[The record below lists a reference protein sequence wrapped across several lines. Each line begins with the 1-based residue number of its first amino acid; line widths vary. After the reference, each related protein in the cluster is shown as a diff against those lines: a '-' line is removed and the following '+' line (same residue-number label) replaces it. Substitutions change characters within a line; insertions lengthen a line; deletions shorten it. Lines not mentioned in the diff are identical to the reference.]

1 MARACDS
8 SQHNVKHL
16 FAPHG
21 PADLAGRSGMLIM
34 ASCSDHK
41 SFPMRRLFTG
51 LLVATLLLLNTLV
64 LICPLLF
71 FAVLKLMLPT
81 RGRDWASRAVMWV
94 AETWAE
100 IDKLIFAACIPTRWD
115 IRGIDNLRPDTSY
128 LCVSNHQS
136 WVDIPALMES
146 LNRRTPFFK
155 FFLKKELIWVPLLG
169 LAWWG
174 LDYPFMKRYSKAFL
188 EKHPELKGKDLE
200 ITKAAC
206 ELFKRQPVTVVNY
219 LEGTRFTPA
228 KHQAQQSPYRYLLKP
243 KAGGVAFVLAALGE
257 QLDAL
262 LDVTIVYPGDQAP
275 GFWDLLNGSIKRV
288 IVDIRVLELD
298 PALWAGDYEND
309 PAFRQTVQG
318 WVNQLW
324 FEKDRRIEHFRRE
337 QAIQETA

>member
-1 MARACDS
+1 
-8 SQHNVKHL
+8 
-16 FAPHG
+16 
-21 PADLAGRSGMLIM
+21 
-34 ASCSDHK
+34 
-41 SFPMRRLFTG
+41 MRRLLTG
-51 LLVATLLLLNTLV
+51 ILTTTLLLLNTVV
-64 LICPLLF
+64 LICPLLV
-71 FAVLKLMLPT
+71 FALLKLVLPG
-81 RGRDWASRAVMWV
+81 RGRDYASWAVMWV
-94 AETWAE
+94 AETWSE
-100 IDKLIFAACIPTRWD
+100 IDKAIFALCIPTKWD
-115 IRGIDNLRPDTSY
+115 IRGVENLRKDTSY
-128 LCVSNHQS
+128 LAVSNHQT
-136 WVDIPALMES
+136 WVDIPALIES

-219 LEGTRFTPA
+219 LEGTRFTEA
-228 KHQAQQSPYRYLLKP
+228 KRLEQQSPYRYLLKP

-262 LDVTIVYPGDQAP
+262 LDVTIVYPGNQAP
-275 GFWDLLNGSIKRV
+275 GFWALLNGSISRV
-288 IVDIRVLELD
+288 IIDIQVRALD

-309 PAFRQTVQG
+309 PEFRQTVQA

-324 FEKDRRIEHFRRE
+324 VDKDQRIEQLRGE
-337 QAIQETA
+337 MG

>member
-1 MARACDS
+1 
-8 SQHNVKHL
+8 
-16 FAPHG
+16 
-21 PADLAGRSGMLIM
+21 
-34 ASCSDHK
+34 
-41 SFPMRRLFTG
+41 MRRLLTG
-51 LLVATLLLLNTLV
+51 ILTTTLLLLNTLV
-64 LICPLLF
+64 LICPLLV
-71 FAVLKLMLPT
+71 FALLKLVLPG
-81 RGRDWASRAVMWV
+81 RGRDYASWAVMWV
-94 AETWAE
+94 AETWSE
-100 IDKLIFAACIPTRWD
+100 IDKAIFALCIPTQWD
-115 IRGIDNLRPDTSY
+115 IRGVENLRKDTSY
-128 LCVSNHQS
+128 LAVSNHQT
-136 WVDIPALMES
+136 WVDIPALIES

-219 LEGTRFTPA
+219 LEGTRFTEA
-228 KHQAQQSPYRYLLKP
+228 KRLEQQSPYRYLLKP

-262 LDVTIVYPGDQAP
+262 LDVTIVYPGNKAP
-275 GFWDLLNGSIKRV
+275 GFWDLLNGSISRV
-288 IVDIRVLELD
+288 IIDIQVRELD

-309 PAFRQTVQG
+309 PEFRQTVQA

-324 FEKDRRIEHFRRE
+324 EEKDQRIEQLR
-337 QAIQETA
+337 QEMI

>member
-1 MARACDS
+1 
-8 SQHNVKHL
+8 
-16 FAPHG
+16 
-21 PADLAGRSGMLIM
+21 
-34 ASCSDHK
+34 
-41 SFPMRRLFTG
+41 MRRLLTG
-51 LLVATLLLLNTLV
+51 ILTTTLLLLNTLV
-64 LICPLLF
+64 LIGPLLV
-71 FAVLKLMLPT
+71 FALLKLVLPG
-81 RGRDWASRAVMWV
+81 RGRDYASWAVMWV
-94 AETWAE
+94 AETWSE
-100 IDKLIFAACIPTRWD
+100 IDKAIFALCIPTQWD
-115 IRGIDNLRPDTSY
+115 IRGVENLRRDTSY
-128 LCVSNHQS
+128 LAVSNHQS
-136 WVDIPALMES
+136 WVDIPALIES

-219 LEGTRFTPA
+219 LEGTRFSEA
-228 KHQAQQSPYRYLLKP
+228 KRLEQQSPYRHLLKP

-262 LDVTIVYPGDQAP
+262 LDVTIVYPGNPAP
-275 GFWDLLNGSIKRV
+275 GFWDLLNGSISRV
-288 IVDIRVLELD
+288 IIDIRVRELD

-309 PAFRQTVQG
+309 AEFRQTVQA

-324 FEKDRRIEHFRRE
+324 IEKDQRIEQLRAE
-337 QAIQETA
+337 MV

>member
-1 MARACDS
+1 
-8 SQHNVKHL
+8 
-16 FAPHG
+16 
-21 PADLAGRSGMLIM
+21 
-34 ASCSDHK
+34 
-41 SFPMRRLFTG
+41 MRRLLTG
-51 LLVATLLLLNTLV
+51 ILTTTLLLLNTVV
-64 LICPLLF
+64 LICPLLV
-71 FAVLKLMLPT
+71 FALLKLVLPG
-81 RGRDWASRAVMWV
+81 RGRDYASWAVMWV
-94 AETWAE
+94 AETWSE
-100 IDKLIFAACIPTRWD
+100 IDKAIFALCIPTRWD
-115 IRGIDNLRPDTSY
+115 IRGVENLRKDTSY
-128 LCVSNHQS
+128 LAVSNHQT
-136 WVDIPALMES
+136 WVDIPALIES

-219 LEGTRFTPA
+219 LEGTRFTEA
-228 KHQAQQSPYRYLLKP
+228 KRQEQQSPYRYLLKP

-262 LDVTIVYPGDQAP
+262 LDVTIVYPGNKAP
-275 GFWDLLNGSIKRV
+275 GFWALLNGSISRV
-288 IVDIRVLELD
+288 IIDIQVRELD

-309 PAFRQTVQG
+309 PEFRQTVQA

-324 FEKDRRIEHFRRE
+324 VEKDQRIEQLR
-337 QAIQETA
+337 QEMR